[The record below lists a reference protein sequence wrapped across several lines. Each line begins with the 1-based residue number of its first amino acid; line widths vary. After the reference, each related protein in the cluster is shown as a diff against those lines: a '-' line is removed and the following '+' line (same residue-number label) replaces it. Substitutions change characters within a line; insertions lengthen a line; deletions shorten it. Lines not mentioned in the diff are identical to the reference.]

1 MSVNRK
7 SNAKFQPDGRSG
19 FFRVLTLGCLSG
31 LLTMTSGCLNSW
43 VTPGPQIAPPATKI
57 APTSMPGADPSAP
70 PKPALEDSS
79 AAAARSGLL
88 TPPLPKDLPQIPFS
102 QE

>member
-1 MSVNRK
+1 MSVNSK
-7 SNAKFQPDGRSG
+7 SNSKSQPDGRSG
-19 FFRVLTLGCLSG
+19 FLRMLTLSGVVVLST
-31 LLTMTSGCLNSW
+31 LTSGCLNSW

-57 APTSMPGADPSAP
+57 APTSMTGTDPSSR
-70 PKPALEDSS
+70 PKPALGDSS

-102 QE
+102 KE